1 MTPGNRVFVCEK
13 IEKRGADMTG
23 WGWGVRRG
31 SLVLFVLIFVFA
43 IRMMGNSG
51 IDPLPGM
58 PRVVDPNNIYSET
71 RAGNLSP
78 VVKGFPNLVYV
89 PNSGSN
95 TVDVIDPHTFRIV
108 QHFKVGRQPQH
119 VTPSYDLKT
128 LWVLNDLGDSLTRI
142 DPWTGQERETVSVK
156 DPYNMYYT
164 PDGKFAIVV
173 AERVHRLD
181 FRDPGTMKLSVSVG
195 VPCRGIDHID
205 FSADGRYLIAS
216 CEFAGSV
223 IKLDVVQKTVL
234 GELALRTN
242 GSGQTAPQSTSA
254 MHAIANRG
262 GGRQAY
268 ERKHA
273 PSGSMPQD
281 VRISPDGKVFFVA
294 DMLAAGVHII
304 DGDRFVEIGFIPTGR
319 GAHGLYF
326 SRDSK
331 VLYCSNRDEGS
342 ISVIGVAERK
352 VIQKW
357 TIPGGGSPDMGG
369 VSADGKVLWLSGR
382 YNSEV
387 YAFDTADGHLLARIP
402 VGKGPHGLCVYP
414 QPGRYS
420 LGHTGVL
427 R

>member
-1 MTPGNRVFVCEK
+1 MTDWVGGRIRHGLP
-13 IEKRGADMTG
+13 
-23 WGWGVRRG
+23 
-31 SLVLFVLIFVFA
+31 VLFAFVTGFT
-43 IRMMGNSG
+43 IQTTGNAEISL
-51 IDPLPGM
+51 LPGM

-71 RAGNLSP
+71 RPGNLAP
-78 VVKGFPNLVYV
+78 AVRGFPNLIYV

-95 TVDVIDPHTFRIV
+95 TVDVIDPRTFKIV
-108 QHFKVGRQPQH
+108 NHFKVGRQPQH

-128 LWVLNDLGDSLTRI
+128 LWALNDLSDSLTKI
-142 DPWTGQERETVSVK
+142 DPATGQEVETVRVK

-164 PDGKFAIVV
+164 PDGKYAIVV

-181 FRDPGTMKLSVSVG
+181 FRDPATMALVDSVP
-195 VPCRGIDHID
+195 VPCRGVDHLD

-216 CEFAGSV
+216 CEFSGTLV
-223 IKLDVVQKTVL
+223 KLDVAKRTVV
-234 GELALRTN
+234 GALALR
-242 GSGQTAPQSTSA
+242 GSGSGEITHEHTVTTNA
-254 MHAIANRG
+254 MASLGR
-262 GGRQAY
+262 RQAH
-268 ERKHA
+268 ERTHA

-281 VRISPDGKVFFVA
+281 VRISPDGKVFYVA
-294 DMLAAGVHII
+294 DMAANGVHVI
-304 DGDRFVEIGFIPTGR
+304 DGDRFVGIGFIPTGR

-331 VLYCSNRDEGS
+331 LLYCSNRGEGS
-342 ISVIGVAERK
+342 ISVINVAERK
-352 VIQKW
+352 VAQNWI
-357 TIPGGGSPDMGG
+357 IPGGGSPDMGG

-387 YAFDTADGHLLARIP
+387 YAFDTTDGRLLARIR

-420 LGHTGVL
+420 LGHTGIL